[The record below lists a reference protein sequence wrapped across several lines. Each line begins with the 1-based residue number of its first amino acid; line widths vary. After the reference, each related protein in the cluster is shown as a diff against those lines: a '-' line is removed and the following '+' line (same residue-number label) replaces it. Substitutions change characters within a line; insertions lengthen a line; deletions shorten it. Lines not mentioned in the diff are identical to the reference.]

1 MGTKKKYCKE
11 CAEEIHGRKD
21 KQFCS
26 DYCRATNHNNRYE
39 DQYTFIRRI
48 NKIIRRNRKILF
60 NLNSQGITTIPKL
73 QLIEAG
79 FEFEYHTNI
88 SHTTSGKTN
97 YFCYDQ
103 GYTEIE
109 RGNFLLIAKGK
120 NWSKD
125 HKQQTSSIRRKR
137 PQPT

>member
-1 MGTKKKYCKE
+1 MKKKYCKE

-60 NLNSQGITTIPKL
+60 NLNVQGTTTISKL

-79 FEFEYHTNI
+79 FEFEFHTST
-88 SHTTSGKTN
+88 SHTPLGKTC

-103 GYTEIE
+103 GYCDLE
-109 RGNFLLIAKGK
+109 RGNILIISKGK
-120 NWSKD
+120 EGSKA
-125 HKQQTSSIRRKR
+125 HKQLITPLKLKR
-137 PQPT
+137 HQPT

>member
-1 MGTKKKYCKE
+1 VRLKKKYCKE

-21 KQFCS
+21 KQYCS

-39 DQYTFIRRI
+39 DQYTLIRRI

-60 NLNSQGITTIPKL
+60 SLNPQGVTTISKL

-79 FEFEYHTNI
+79 FQFEYHTNI
-88 SHTTSGKTN
+88 SHTSSGKTY

-103 GYTEIE
+103 GYLELEDDYYALVVKEEYVT
-109 RGNFLLIAKGK
+109 
-120 NWSKD
+120 
-125 HKQQTSSIRRKR
+125 
-137 PQPT
+137 

>member
-1 MGTKKKYCKE
+1 MRIKKKYCKE

-39 DQYTFIRRI
+39 DQYTLIRRI

-60 NLNSQGITTIPKL
+60 SLNSQGITTISKL

-79 FEFEYHTNI
+79 FHFEYHTNTC
-88 SHTTSGKTN
+88 HTSSGKTY

-103 GYTEIE
+103 GYTEVE
-109 RGNFLLIAKGK
+109 RGNCLLIFKTK
-120 NWSKD
+120 ESPKE
-125 HKQQTSSIRRKR
+125 HMQQITPIRRKR
-137 PQPT
+137 PLPT